1 MNRILK
7 GLLASAAVAGV
18 SYYMRNRRLSSSTT
32 AADEAVDRGVPIYDN
47 HVVTE

>member
-18 SYYMRNRRLSSSTT
+18 SYYMRNRRLSGSTEEST
-32 AADEAVDRGVPIYDN
+32 DRGVPIYDN

>member
-18 SYYMRNRRLSSSTT
+18 SYYMRNRRLSSSTAT
-32 AADEAVDRGVPIYDN
+32 DESTDRGVSIYDN